1 MTKDCTKKL
10 AYFVCSFCLIH
21 TKEAEKIKIN
31 ILIRMRTKKKFI
43 RKKGNLFDLHESSN
57 EWEFQKVKS
66 VQIKS
71 VFFMI
76 LVKLFHRK
84 NFINFIQKNFMEK
97 SVVKLYKYPSAVR
110 GTAWKVSKYG
120 VFSGPYFPVFG
131 LNTEIYS
138 VNLLDQS
145 EHRKVRTRKNSVF
158 GHFLRSECIIIT
170 VLIGRQ

>member
-1 MTKDCTKKL
+1 MKDCTKKL

-84 NFINFIQKNFMEK
+84 NFINFIQKNFIEK
-97 SVVKLYKYPSAVR
+97 WVWNFTNVVRCSFWYHFYNLKNAKNTHRGVLILVKLYKWYQIAQR
-110 GTAWKVSKYG
+110 TTNTHQLWKV
-120 VFSGPYFPVFG
+120 F
-131 LNTEIYS
+131 
-138 VNLLDQS
+138 
-145 EHRKVRTRKNSVF
+145 
-158 GHFLRSECIIIT
+158 IIT
-170 VLIGRQ
+170 VIIGSQ